1 MCGIS
6 VLIRSRPDFMSE
18 TTLREMVRL
27 SRHRG
32 PDGDGVLFHG
42 PDGTTTDVAPRSTWR
57 VAFGHTRLAII
68 DLSCAGLQPMR
79 YGTSLWLT
87 YNGEIYNYVE
97 LREELEAHGPAR

>member
-6 VLIRSRPDFMSE
+6 VLVRARPNSMSE
-18 TTLREMVRL
+18 GTLREMVRL

-42 PDGTTTDVAPRSTWR
+42 PDGTTTEPGPPSTWR
-57 VAFGHTRLAII
+57 VAFGHRRLAII
-68 DLSCAGLQPMR
+68 DLSSAGLQPMR
-79 YGTSLWLT
+79 YGGGTALWLT

-97 LREELEAHGPAR
+97 L